1 MMTRLLLLLIILV
14 AGAIYSITARK
25 LTIPAAITGV
35 ILALCVYGGEGF
47 TGLAMM
53 TSFFILGSA
62 ATSWKM
68 KWKQQQGLAESVK
81 GTRTAMQVIA
91 NAGVAAVAGL
101 VELCYAPFQ
110 YYPLMPMMMAAAFAA
125 ATADTLSS
133 ELGNVYGS
141 RYYNI
146 LSFRK
151 DQRGLNGVI
160 SLEGT
165 LLGVAGSLLIALIF
179 AAGNRGGIRVV
190 GIIVLA
196 GTIGNLSDSILG
208 ATLERKGWIGNNT
221 VNFLNTAIGAASVWG
236 VQFL

>member
-1 MMTRLLLLLIILV
+1 MIRILLLLLILV
-14 AGAIYSITARK
+14 AGAIYSISARK

-68 KWKQQQGLAESVK
+68 KWKRQQGLAESEK

-91 NAGVAAVAGL
+91 NAGVAALAGL
-101 VELCYAPFQ
+101 VELGYAPFQ
-110 YYPLMPMMMAAAFAA
+110 WYPLMPMMMAGAFAA

-165 LLGVAGSLLIALIF
+165 LLGAAGSLLIALIYV
-179 AAGNRGGIRVV
+179 AGHRGNARIV

-196 GTIGNLSDSILG
+196 GTIGNLADSLLG
-208 ATLERKGWIGNNT
+208 ATLERKGRIGNNA
-221 VNFLNTAIGAASVWG
+221 VNFLNTAIGALSVL
-236 VQFL
+236 VLQFL